1 MKRICLPRSCLDT
14 EVNIKHRCH
23 QADIALFTIR
33 TVVFRHSQVP
43 TGLKLK
49 FFKTLVISIALSNS
63 EIWTTRQT
71 LLDRLDKWHRLN
83 SPAAQ
88 ALMLALDVHIRCEW
102 HRGRLPLHWID
113 IVNDDFATI
122 SLSLTEEAKV
132 AEDRGKWDRIVAD
145 SVPK

>member
-1 MKRICLPRSCLDT
+1 MNRMCLPRSCLDT
-14 EVNIKHRCH
+14 EVNIKCRCH
-23 QADIALFTIR
+23 QADIALLTIR

-49 FFKTLVISIALSNS
+49 FFKTIVISIALSNS

-88 ALMLALDVHIRCEW
+88 ALLVALDVHIRCEQAPW
-102 HRGRLPLHWID
+102 TSTLMLDRHCEGRLCYHRS
-113 IVNDDFATI
+113 VF
-122 SLSLTEEAKV
+122 
-132 AEDRGKWDRIVAD
+132 DRSSQSG
-145 SVPK
+145 